1 MGIGHLPPTYA
12 GRGPELSA
20 EEQQQTWRQLSVRS
34 ELGAGGPPAGPFA
47 SQEVPAQSS
56 PRGTSMSASSLNG
69 PFATNQT
76 FHDGD
81 APAAR
86 APPARAHAL
95 SMLCSLAAAA
105 VLNRGTAQFGRRNM
119 RQDMVGPSVA
129 LDCRSFAGATRLRH

>member
-1 MGIGHLPPTYA
+1 MKRVLRGRADSIIAASPLRCAPPD
-12 GRGPELSA
+12 RGEIKRSA
-20 EEQQQTWRQLSVRS
+20 
-34 ELGAGGPPAGPFA
+34 
-47 SQEVPAQSS
+47 SS
-56 PRGTSMSASSLNG
+56 PRGASMSASSLNG

-86 APPARAHAL
+86 APPARTHAL